1 MGVRRR
7 LRCFGGKDQV
17 VIVPHS
23 MWKEL
28 GANVAMVGAML
39 PVVEVGPGYMDVV
52 ALGLHYGV
60 RTGLH

>member
-17 VIVPHS
+17 VILPHS
-23 MWKEL
+23 MWKQL

-39 PVVEVGPGYMDVV
+39 PVVEVGPGYMEVV
-52 ALGLHYGV
+52 ALGLH
-60 RTGLH
+60 